1 MLKKLWTTFNI
12 LIYFDIEY
20 MIAHVKFIYSS

>member
-1 MLKKLWTTFNI
+1 MLKILWTTFNI

-20 MIAHVKFIYSS
+20 MIVDVKFIYSS